1 MIFVKKLKRFDIILI
16 GFLLFASL
24 VLFALF
30 SFVKRTGK
38 RVVIKQNDTV
48 VYSGELSKD
57 GEVSLKR
64 NTVKIENG
72 VVFMKSADCKNQI
85 CVKTGKISK
94 SGETIICL
102 PNKVI
107 VEIE

>member
-1 MIFVKKLKRFDIILI
+1 MKKLKRFDIILI

-24 VLFALF
+24 VLFTLF
-30 SFVKRTGK
+30 GTIKRKGK

-48 VYSGELSKD
+48 VYSGLLSKD

>member
-1 MIFVKKLKRFDIILI
+1 MKKLKRLDIILI
-16 GFLLFASL
+16 ISLLFAAL
-24 VLFALF
+24 VLFAVF
-30 SFVKRTGK
+30 SYIKRTGE

-48 VYSGELSKD
+48 VYRGELSKD
-57 GEVSLKR
+57 GEVSLKH

-72 VVFMKSADCKNQI
+72 RVFMKSADCKNQI

>member
-1 MIFVKKLKRFDIILI
+1 MITS
-16 GFLLFASL
+16 LLFSAL

-38 RVVIKQNDTV
+38 RVFIKQNDTV

-57 GEVSLKR
+57 GEVSLKH

-72 VVFMKSADCKNQI
+72 EVFMKSADCKNQI

>member
-1 MIFVKKLKRFDIILI
+1 MKKLKRLDIILI
-16 GFLLFASL
+16 ISLLFAAL
-24 VLFALF
+24 VLFVVF
-30 SFVKRTGK
+30 SYIKRTGE

-48 VYSGELSKD
+48 VYRGELSKD
-57 GEVSLKR
+57 GEVSLKH

-72 VVFMKSADCKNQI
+72 RVFMKSADCKNQI

>member
-1 MIFVKKLKRFDIILI
+1 MKKLKRFDIILI
-16 GFLLFASL
+16 ISLLFVSL
-24 VLFALF
+24 ALF
-30 SFVKRTGK
+30 IIFGLIKKQGN
-38 RVVIKQNDTV
+38 RVIIKQNNAV
-48 VYSGELSKD
+48 VYRGELSNNR
-57 GEVSLKR
+57 EISLKH
-64 NTVKIENG
+64 NTVKIKNG
-72 VVFMKSADCKNQI
+72 EVFMQSADCKNQI

>member
-1 MIFVKKLKRFDIILI
+1 MKKLKRFDIILI

-24 VLFALF
+24 VLFTVF
-30 SFVKRTGK
+30 GTIKRKGN

-57 GEVSLKR
+57 GEVSLKH

-72 VVFMKSADCKNQI
+72 EVFMKSADCKNQI